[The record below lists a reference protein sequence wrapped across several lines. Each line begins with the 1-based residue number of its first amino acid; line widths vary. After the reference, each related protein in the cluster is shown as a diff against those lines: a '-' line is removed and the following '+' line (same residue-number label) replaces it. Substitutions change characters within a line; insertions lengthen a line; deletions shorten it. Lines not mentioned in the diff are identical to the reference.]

1 MGMRNTSRSVPGATL
16 VKLAVLGALPAAL
29 ACGGTTRLETRA
41 PELAA
46 GEEVDT
52 VPALPPSYVTSP
64 IHIDIGPLLR
74 NLEEAAPRHFGDVNK
89 KIKVNSVASVGVE
102 LWREPFQITFDSNV
116 VTIRTVIEY
125 AGKGWGPL
133 GVKMGDCGIN
143 PPRPRARVTA
153 TSAIRLAPD
162 WRLLTSSDVRV
173 VPYSGVER
181 DKCEVSAADIDV
193 TGLAMKEGGR
203 FANRMLDSLD
213 RRVARA
219 PIKAFIARYWN
230 EIQKPIRIMDSTL
243 WLQINP
249 EAIGVARARV
259 EDSVLVSGVTL
270 LASPRIVSGA
280 RPAAGTRPLPQFAR
294 IAAGDTL
301 FGLVEGKMKWSD
313 ANALLAKL
321 IAKQKLRVGWRNI
334 RLTGVETQYAGAG
347 RVAIGVDL
355 SGPAEGR
362 LWFTAKPVLDTVK
375 REISFPDLELD
386 VNSRTALG
394 SVAWLAK
401 GTLRDY
407 LRGKLV
413 ISSKDLISLAAE
425 KANEELTRDLSKDV
439 RLVGWLGDVKT
450 LGVRATPEGLVARA
464 RAKGHIRLDITA
476 PGLVKPKPK
485 VATAPGS
492 TSPRPPA

>member
-1 MGMRNTSRSVPGATL
+1 MSL
-16 VKLAVLGALPAAL
+16 LPAAL
-29 ACGGTTRLETRA
+29 ACGGTTKLETRA
-41 PELAA
+41 PEVAA
-46 GEEVDT
+46 AEEPDT
-52 VPALPPSYVTSP
+52 APALPPSYVTSP
-64 IHIDIGPLLR
+64 IHVDIAPLLR
-74 NLEEAAPRHFGDVNK
+74 SLEEAAPRHIGDVDR
-89 KIKVNSVASVGVE
+89 KIRVNSVASVGVE
-102 LWREPFQITFDSNV
+102 LWREPFQVRFDSNV

-133 GVKMGDCGIN
+133 GVRVGACGIE

-153 TSAIRLAPD
+153 TSALRLAPD

-173 VPYSGVER
+173 APYSDEAR
-181 DKCEVSAADIDV
+181 DRCEVSLADIDV
-193 TGLAMKEGGR
+193 TGLAMKEGGK

-219 PIKAFIARYWN
+219 PIKAFVGRYWD

-249 EAIGVARARV
+249 QAIGVAQARV
-259 EDSVLVSGVTL
+259 EDSVLVAGVTL

-280 RPAAGTRPLPQFAR
+280 RPEPGTRPLPQFAR

-301 FGLVEGKMKWSD
+301 FGLVEGKMAWRD
-313 ANALLAKL
+313 ANALLARL

-334 RLTGVETQYAGAG
+334 RLTGVETRYAGAG

-362 LWFTAKPVLDTVK
+362 LWFTARPVLDTV
-375 REISFPDLELD
+375 RRQIGFPDLDLD

-413 ISSKDLISLAAE
+413 ISSADLISLAAE

-439 RLVGWLGDVKT
+439 RLVGWIGDVRT
-450 LGVRATPEGLVARA
+450 LGVRATAEGLVARA
-464 RAKGHIRLDITA
+464 RAKGHLRLDITA
-476 PGLVKPKPK
+476 PGLVKPK
-485 VATAPGS
+485 VASAPGS
-492 TSPRPPA
+492 RSPRPPA